1 MEFLVTDL
9 PEHQPARRAYA
20 GLMLTVLVPLYN
32 EVAVLPTFHERL
44 TTALMHVDG
53 EFEILYVDDGSRDG
67 TRELLTDLHRREPS
81 VSVVRFSRNFG
92 KEQAMAA
99 GLQLAQG
106 DAVVVID
113 ADLQDPPE
121 LIPDMITAWR
131 AGHDVV
137 NMRRRRRDGESWI
150 RRATAHLFYRF
161 LNRLSET
168 PIPRNVGDFRL
179 LDRRVVDALNQLPE
193 RNRFTKGLFAWV
205 GFDQMELD
213 YDRDPR
219 AAGRSKWSYWRLLNF
234 AIEGITGF
242 STAPLRLATYAGGI
256 AATTAFLASMYFLA
270 KTLLI
275 GDPVQGFPTLIVTV
289 LLLGGGQLMA
299 IGVLGEYLGRLF
311 IESKQRPL
319 YVIDE
324 YQPGVSRARSGPV
337 TIVGSRQP

>member
-1 MEFLVTDL
+1 MTDL
-9 PEHQPARRAYA
+9 PVRHPARNAYA
-20 GLMLTVLVPLYN
+20 SCMLTVLVPLYN
-32 EVAVLPTFHERL
+32 EAAVLPTFQERL
-44 TTALMHVDG
+44 TTALKHIDG
-53 EFEILYVDDGSRDG
+53 GFEILYVDDGSQDG
-67 TRELLTDLHRREPS
+67 TRDLLTDIHQREAS

-99 GLQLAQG
+99 GLRLAQG

-121 LIPDMITAWR
+121 LIPDMIAAWR

-205 GFDQMELD
+205 GFDQVELD

-219 AAGRSKWSYWRLLNF
+219 SAGRSKWSYWCLLNF

-256 AATTAFLASMYFLA
+256 AAVTAFLAGVYFLA
-270 KTLLI
+270 KTLLL

-289 LLLGGGQLMA
+289 LLLGGCQLMA

-319 YVIDE
+319 YIIDE
-324 YQPGVSRARSGPV
+324 YQPAVSRARCGPV
-337 TIVGSRQP
+337 SVVGSHQA

>member
-1 MEFLVTDL
+1 MTHV
-9 PEHQPARRAYA
+9 PERHPASPNTSC
-20 GLMLTVLVPLYN
+20 MLTVLVPLYN
-32 EVAVLPTFHERL
+32 EAAVLPIFHERL
-44 TTALMHVDG
+44 TTALQHVD
-53 EFEILYVDDGSRDG
+53 EDFEILYIDDGSQDG
-67 TRELLTDLHRREPS
+67 TRELLANLHQREPS
-81 VSVVRFSRNFG
+81 VSIVRLSRNFG

-99 GLQLAQG
+99 GLRFADG

-121 LIPDMITAWR
+121 LISDMIEAWR

-137 NMRRRRRDGESWI
+137 NMRRRRRDGESWL

-161 LNRLSET
+161 LNRLSAT

-205 GFDQMELD
+205 GFDQVELD

-242 STAPLRLATYAGGI
+242 STAPLRLATYVGGI
-256 AATTAFLASMYFLA
+256 AATTAFLAGVYFLG
-270 KTLLI
+270 KTLLV
-275 GDPVQGFPTLIVTV
+275 GDPVQGFPTLIVTI
-289 LLLGGGQLMA
+289 LLLGGCQLMA

-311 IESKQRPL
+311 TESKQRPL
-319 YVIDE
+319 YFIDK
-324 YQPGVSRARSGPV
+324 YQPCDSRARHRAVS
-337 TIVGSRQP
+337 IVGRQRT